1 MEVYTEKFNKY
12 LEIQREL
19 SELRKKEKECKKN
32 LANLE
37 ADIKDYMMK
46 NDMDSI
52 SLKDGQI
59 VLYAKKIS
67 QTLKRETISDKL
79 AECLKCDE
87 KKAETLADTILKN
100 KKYIVEDKIKA
111 VIKKK

>member
-1 MEVYTEKFNKY
+1 METHQEKFHKY
-12 LEIQREL
+12 LEIQKEL
-19 SELRKKEKECKKN
+19 TDLRKKEKEYKKT
-32 LANLE
+32 LSILE
-37 ADIKDYMMK
+37 TEIKEYMTQ

-59 VLYAKKIS
+59 VLYEKKIS
-67 QTLKRETISDKL
+67 QTLKRDTIANKL
-79 AECLKCDE
+79 AESLNCDE
-87 KKAETLADTILKN
+87 RRAETLADTILKN

>member
-1 MEVYTEKFNKY
+1 METHQEKFHKY
-12 LEIQREL
+12 LELQREL
-19 SELRKKEKECKKN
+19 AELRKKEKECKKI
-32 LANLE
+32 LTTLE
-37 ADIKDYMMK
+37 TEIKEYMTQ

-59 VLYAKKIS
+59 VLYTKKIS
-67 QTLKRETISDKL
+67 QTLKRETIADKL
-79 AECLKCDE
+79 AESLNCDE

>member
-1 MEVYTEKFNKY
+1 METHQEKFHKY

-19 SELRKKEKECKKN
+19 TELRKKEKECKKN
-32 LANLE
+32 LTALE
-37 ADIKDYMMK
+37 AEIKEYMTK

-67 QTLKRETISDKL
+67 QTLKRETIADKL
-79 AECLKCDE
+79 AESLNCDE

>member
-12 LEIQREL
+12 LEIQKEL

-37 ADIKDYMMK
+37 ADIKDYMTK

-79 AECLKCDE
+79 AECLNCDE